1 MQPGGDVLIGQAVGA
16 EQNYAHAGHQ
26 AMGQRAR
33 TSHRFQLLALF
44 RLQLQRGQGSSQ
56 AHRHL
61 HSPQKMPKGK
71 SSRNTYI
78 SYLRD
83 TTLASSISGSRKEV
97 SPTTVIVLP
106 PQPTGRAGS
115 VLTSRTRAL
124 AGACHIYAHFRDD
137 PGGQRSVQPC
147 SYFGT

>member
-33 TSHRFQLLALF
+33 TSHGFQLLALF

-83 TTLASSISGSRKEV
+83 TTLDGDGKFAKATT
-97 SPTTVIVLP
+97 SPTSSP
-106 PQPTGRAGS
+106 R
-115 VLTSRTRAL
+115 
-124 AGACHIYAHFRDD
+124 
-137 PGGQRSVQPC
+137 
-147 SYFGT
+147 